1 MARWFGAHFP
11 YFPIFLRILQWALA
25 SRKLHLW
32 HGGFC
37 KLAKRKLQWKLGRES
52 AHSLAQ
58 FAQFLPRPPHTARF
72 SGLLV
77 VLPTACWWLGCM
89 RAAFVPNDR
98 AE

>member
-58 FAQFLPRPPHTARF
+58 FAQFLPRPPPHSAVLGPVGCF
-72 SGLLV
+72 ADSVLV
-77 VLPTACWWLGCM
+77 VGLHEGRF
-89 RAAFVPNDR
+89 RAQ
-98 AE
+98 